1 MIVSSYSFIDAS
13 TGDYQEEEVFYQE
26 EEQENFDHITNQ
38 GKLLPMQARLM
49 QTILVASLYS
59 CKVQSSTRARHHYI
73 FTLWT
78 YPKFLPYKLYLILF
92 IKVTFWFMI
101 HLVEL

>member
-38 GKLLPMQARLM
+38 GKLIFLQDNTLAK
-49 QTILVASLYS
+49 
-59 CKVQSSTRARHHYI
+59 CKAHHEQGI
-73 FTLWT
+73 
-78 YPKFLPYKLYLILF
+78 PHLF
-92 IKVTFWFMI
+92 YVHDPIS
-101 HLVEL
+101 